1 MNNTNPIDHAIV
13 ALLFTFEGLCWIIN
27 ELAGFHANTA
37 QVTETEIED
46 PRDTIAIEAP
56 VPAATS
62 GKTYSQERADQAAY
76 QAWAADIASLTIR
89 ELREITN
96 IKSSRYNKKALQ
108 ELALAGV
115 TSYLR

>member
-13 ALLFTFEGLCWIIN
+13 ALLFAFEGFCWIIN
-27 ELAGFHANTA
+27 ELAGFHATAA

-46 PRDTIAIEAP
+46 PRDTVAIEAP

-62 GKTYSQERADQAAY
+62 DKDYSQERAY
-76 QAWAADIASLTIR
+76 QAWAADIAALTIR

-108 ELALAGV
+108 ELALAGA